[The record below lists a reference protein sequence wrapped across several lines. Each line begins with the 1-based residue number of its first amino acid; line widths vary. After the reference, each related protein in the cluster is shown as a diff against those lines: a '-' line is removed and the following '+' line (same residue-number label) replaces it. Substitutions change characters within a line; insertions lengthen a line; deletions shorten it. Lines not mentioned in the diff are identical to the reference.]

1 MADDN
6 EELLDPAEI
15 AALMKSAIGV
25 LPSPGANRQIDDGS
39 CQSWPERS
47 EIPGFA
53 GVDLEAA
60 LSNRLAEAR
69 PFELPSFD
77 LESGEADG
85 PDQTTPCDADVEL
98 QIELGRAYLPSDEG
112 DALREGAVI
121 PLDKLAGD
129 PVDILVEGR
138 LIARGE
144 VLVLNDKL
152 CVRIAE
158 IIGSSFGMETRAE
171 MAHA

>member
-6 EELLDPAEI
+6 DERLDPAEI
-15 AALMKSAIGV
+15 AALMNSAIGV
-25 LPSPGANRQIDDGS
+25 LPPSGDDVRIDDGDR
-39 CQSWPERS
+39 QARS
-47 EIPGFA
+47 ERPEMPSFA
-53 GVDLEAA
+53 GLDLEAA

-77 LESGEADG
+77 LECRESAGADQAAAG
-85 PDQTTPCDADVEL
+85 DVDVEL
-98 QIELGRAYLPSDEG
+98 QIELGRAFLPSDEG
-112 DALREGAVI
+112 DTLREGAVV

-129 PVDILVEGR
+129 PVDILVDGR

-152 CVRIAE
+152 CVRVAE
-158 IIGSSFGMETRAE
+158 IIGSSFVMETRPE
-171 MAHA
+171 MVHA